1 MSITTTYTYVNK
13 KVRYMSNKAKY
24 YISSVLEQIMLVFVS
39 GAVLQTVLLE
49 MGLSPEMTNQFTSVQ
64 TGVQVVAITIFSIWS
79 DRVRDLI
86 KTYGLSSL
94 LYLPLMVFLFLAC
107 SGAISNSIF
116 LVFLYL
122 TAIIYNIVY
131 GTSNILG
138 LKMPYQIFDMK
149 EYGRVAG
156 ITGVVAGITAFLLS
170 GTLTWLQTAFP
181 YLQIIQFGI
190 GIAIIVTLIRTSIL
204 CSLKPAHS
212 FEMKNR
218 PAKKFN
224 FFKYKPFS
232 FFILPNLLRG
242 LSGGLLGIT
251 VSVGYYTGHLN
262 SQSASILA
270 VITSLVTILGCG
282 IYALIAGRVTERAI
296 LLASSIGIFVFMPM
310 VTMFDSTVTFLA
322 FYGIAWF
329 MVVFINY
336 AVPVAVTKI
345 ADYDT
350 MGRYSAGR
358 MLINNAGNMLA
369 GFLCVPLFQLIGVQ
383 LTMFLFAG
391 LQLISGTCYY
401 IYMKKNNIR

>member
-1 MSITTTYTYVNK
+1 
-13 KVRYMSNKAKY
+13 MSNKAKY

-49 MGLSPEMTNQFTSVQ
+49 MGLSPEMTNQFTSIQ

-94 LYLPLMVFLFLAC
+94 PLMLFLFLAC

-181 YLQIIQFGI
+181 YLRIIQF
-190 GIAIIVTLIRTSIL
+190 
-204 CSLKPAHS
+204 
-212 FEMKNR
+212 
-218 PAKKFN
+218 
-224 FFKYKPFS
+224 
-232 FFILPNLLRG
+232 
-242 LSGGLLGIT
+242 
-251 VSVGYYTGHLN
+251 
-262 SQSASILA
+262 
-270 VITSLVTILGCG
+270 
-282 IYALIAGRVTERAI
+282 
-296 LLASSIGIFVFMPM
+296 
-310 VTMFDSTVTFLA
+310 
-322 FYGIAWF
+322 
-329 MVVFINY
+329 
-336 AVPVAVTKI
+336 
-345 ADYDT
+345 
-350 MGRYSAGR
+350 
-358 MLINNAGNMLA
+358 
-369 GFLCVPLFQLIGVQ
+369 
-383 LTMFLFAG
+383 
-391 LQLISGTCYY
+391 
-401 IYMKKNNIR
+401 